1 MRNAVVMKESS
12 GMMLELVDSSFEVVD
27 SSLKL
32 VGSSFGVVDSSL
44 KLAGRPFGV
53 VGSSL
58 EYWVA

>member
-1 MRNAVVMKESS
+1 MVMKESS
-12 GMMLELVDSSFEVVD
+12 GMMLKLVEVVD